1 VIGVY
6 QCLEECVFSIVS
18 DEQQSGRLH
27 SGYFKETN
35 HRANSCEGEV
45 ECQQANG
52 SFGPD

>member
-1 VIGVY
+1 
-6 QCLEECVFSIVS
+6 VFGGMCFFHVS
-18 DEQQSGRLH
+18 DEQPSGRLNR
-27 SGYFKETN
+27 GYFKETD